1 EQAPVLGVGLELR
14 HHARESLILRVGG
27 PSHFLKRL
35 ERFERLLFE
44 ALDAQVPEH
53 RRSRRVVA
61 ARFIAAAESNVHNRR
76 TIAFDDRNRTAGRLP
91 PLAAQADGRHAERQ
105 VAVLRIAVLG
115 MMARRAGYVL
125 GSRQKRVPEQQP
137 SQRNFCWG
145 RRVVSRR
152 LRSRRQRRSHTL
164 SNGGN
169 VHVKEYAGRRCS
181 ISHMNIHRRSLCAM
195 ASLAAAVCVPS
206 ALYAQRFQGEIQQML
221 ARDKTNPPPQGGILF
236 IGSSIFRFWTH
247 LSEQMAPL
255 PVFNHAFGGSVT
267 QDILD

>member
-1 EQAPVLGVGLELR
+1 M
-14 HHARESLILRVGG
+14 
-27 PSHFLKRL
+27 RL

-169 VHVKEYAGRRCS
+169 LHVKEYGDRSCCDQQSGKVFRFEQKSTELTFHQGCLLSHALLRCS
-181 ISHMNIHRRSLCAM
+181 
-195 ASLAAAVCVPS
+195 V
-206 ALYAQRFQGEIQQML
+206 
-221 ARDKTNPPPQGGILF
+221 
-236 IGSSIFRFWTH
+236 
-247 LSEQMAPL
+247 
-255 PVFNHAFGGSVT
+255 
-267 QDILD
+267 

>member
-1 EQAPVLGVGLELR
+1 M
-14 HHARESLILRVGG
+14 
-27 PSHFLKRL
+27 RL

-169 VHVKEYAGRRCS
+169 FHVKEYADRSCCDQQSGKVFRFEQKSTELTFHQGCLLSHALLRCS
-181 ISHMNIHRRSLCAM
+181 
-195 ASLAAAVCVPS
+195 V
-206 ALYAQRFQGEIQQML
+206 
-221 ARDKTNPPPQGGILF
+221 
-236 IGSSIFRFWTH
+236 
-247 LSEQMAPL
+247 
-255 PVFNHAFGGSVT
+255 
-267 QDILD
+267 